1 MALAATEKAKVWT
14 SVRSTYFVVAS
25 TSPER
30 RGVRAGASPDP
41 GPGFADATTA
51 GATGTGVTLTGTSLG
66 GAAAAGAATTGA
78 ATTGFTTAG
87 GTIVGGGVATSFS
100 SNPSRAPGFR
110 GSPPEP

>member
-66 GAAAAGAATTGA
+66 GAAATGA

-87 GTIVGGGVATSFS
+87 GTIVGGGVATGFL

-110 GSPPEP
+110 GSLPEP